1 MGRERKES
9 DRESRGRDREGRN
22 GDEKGVQYVA
32 VYLHRQTRLPG
43 LPIFTC
49 TTYNIRSSVGV
60 QFNDT

>member
-32 VYLHRQTRLPG
+32 SCVFEPNAWT
-43 LPIFTC
+43 
-49 TTYNIRSSVGV
+49 
-60 QFNDT
+60 D